1 MTQMDVVSFSGL
13 SDQAR
18 LFRRQQAFRD
28 ARRHSAFVKGLKF
41 LIVMIFIAAIASFF
55 IPLFLAPMTKP
66 SMEFAVNQSNLNG
79 TRITMESPKLS
90 GFRRDGSPYEVKAS
104 SGVQDIRSPLLIEL
118 SDLAAKVGIGAN
130 DMLTFSAPKGVF
142 DSGRDFMQMNGAGSQ
157 KNVQISST
165 TGFEIVLQSAEMDF
179 KAGTVNSNDPVILS
193 LPSGKITADKFAIT
207 GNGQIVT
214 FEGRVIS
221 ELWPDSL
228 EGKLGTER

>member
-1 MTQMDVVSFSGL
+1 
-13 SDQAR
+13 
-18 LFRRQQAFRD
+18 
-28 ARRHSAFVKGLKF
+28 
-41 LIVMIFIAAIASFF
+41 
-55 IPLFLAPMTKP
+55 
-66 SMEFAVNQSNLNG
+66 
-79 TRITMESPKLS
+79 
-90 GFRRDGSPYEVKAS
+90 
-104 SGVQDIRSPLLIEL
+104 
-118 SDLAAKVGIGAN
+118 
-130 DMLTFSAPKGVF
+130 MLTFSAPKGVF
-142 DSGRDFMQMNGAGSQ
+142 DSGRDFMQMNGAGSE